1 MTPGLNQDMRAAV
14 LRYIDK
20 WVGISLCYLLTVL
33 DNVRRV
39 LFPTDDHYKPSKILF
54 LSVVELGALSVAF
67 SAINSAKRNFPEAKV
82 YIFTTSLGEE
92 LCEIMGFGSEQRI
105 IISSVENPWRFMW
118 DSFKAVFKLNRIGID
133 AAVCLDPYLRYSA
146 IMSYLSGSKIR
157 SGFHRF
163 SEEGNYIGNL
173 FTHKLIYNPHLHVG
187 LSYMSLVEALKERTD
202 HEPKVKRPIQYA
214 ELERFVA
221 RHTSTGL
228 AAIREV
234 LKKHYPEVEGQK
246 IIRASSSNIKKT
258 LQDLFGRDNIPNIG
272 KRKSIKTEEVDYL
285 ELNLNNPMIDLKDM
299 FIQKIIDNN
308 ISIFRGYSNGYY
320 WIKNKFYDY
329 ESRNIGFY
337 SPLQSELA
345 NNFKSLVIDWLSDPN
360 KINEITPD
368 MINEM
373 GINRSSSDPIREF
386 INRLS
391 NDVLTISNGVT
402 ELTALSKINDDM
414 TVVVRNDS
422 NVIMHIFNSGTH
434 EKDPD
439 NSIISKYD
447 MKKCI
452 NLKFEY
458 VGNSTVPDAIEVIY
472 YKDQ

>member
-1 MTPGLNQDMRAAV
+1 MRAAV

-133 AAVCLDPYLRYSA
+133 AAVCLEPYLRYSA

-234 LKKHYPEVEGQK
+234 IKKHYPEVEGKK
-246 IIRASSSNIKKT
+246 IIILNPNGKDR
-258 LQDLFGRDNIPNIG
+258 QDLPLRRWPDDNY
-272 KRKSIKTEEVDYL
+272 V
-285 ELNLNNPMIDLKDM
+285 
-299 FIQKIIDNN
+299 
-308 ISIFRGYSNGYY
+308 
-320 WIKNKFYDY
+320 
-329 ESRNIGFY
+329 
-337 SPLQSELA
+337 ELA
-345 NNFKSLVIDWLSDPN
+345 RTLLDHYNVLIVLTGAGSEISHNQEIIKRINMPEVINLAG
-360 KINEITPD
+360 KINI
-368 MINEM
+368 
-373 GINRSSSDPIREF
+373 
-386 INRLS
+386 
-391 NDVLTISNGVT
+391 T
-402 ELTALSKINDDM
+402 ELLHLYYVSDLLVTNDSGPAHFASMTSIPIIVFYGPETPEIFGALSPNARLVYKHFACSPCLSVYNGKNSKCTDNQCLQAI
-414 TVVVRNDS
+414 TVSEVFSLTKEILAHRPGQL
-422 NVIMHIFNSGTH
+422 SG
-434 EKDPD
+434 
-439 NSIISKYD
+439 
-447 MKKCI
+447 
-452 NLKFEY
+452 
-458 VGNSTVPDAIEVIY
+458 
-472 YKDQ
+472 